1 MRPWQIGPSFG
12 QLQRSDSPV
21 PTPGSGELLLKMS
34 AVALN
39 YRDLLMVNGAYNPR
53 QPLPLTPCSDG
64 VGVVVASGSGTTT
77 KAGARVL
84 PIFAQGWVDG
94 TPDRST
100 LSTTLGGPLSGTL
113 TPYLVVPESAVVAAP
128 AHLTD
133 AEASTLGCAAVTAWR
148 ALVTL
153 GGLAAGDVV
162 LTQGTGGVSLF
173 ALQIAKMHGAS
184 VILTSSSDDKLARA
198 KALGADHG
206 INYRTDTS
214 WGRTALAL
222 TQDRGVDHVIE
233 LGGSATLDQ
242 SLRAVRPGGII
253 DLIGM
258 LSGSSAEV
266 LLTRIF
272 MQGVRVQGV
281 MVGSRADLA
290 ALCRALSANPT
301 VRPTIDRVFAY
312 DEVPEA
318 FARLKSGEH
327 FGKIVVS
334 LDGACA

>member
-1 MRPWQIGPSFG
+1 MRPWQIGPTFG
-12 QLQRSDSPV
+12 HLQRSDAPV
-21 PTPGSGELLLKMS
+21 PTPGPGELLLKMS

-39 YRDLLMVNGAYNPR
+39 YRDLLMLNGAYNPR

-64 VGVVVASGSGTTT
+64 VGVVVASGPGTTT
-77 KAGARVL
+77 ASGARVL
-84 PIFAQGWVDG
+84 PIFAQGWLDG
-94 TPDRST
+94 TPDRSM

-113 TPYLVVPESAVVAAP
+113 TPYLVVRESAVVAAP

-173 ALQIAKMHGAS
+173 ALQVAKMHGAS

-206 INYRTDTS
+206 INYRADAS

-290 ALCRALSANPT
+290 ALCRALSANPG
-301 VRPTIDRVFAY
+301 VRPTIDRVFGY
-312 DEVPEA
+312 DEAPEA

-334 LDGACA
+334 LDGA